1 MIGKKYVCVKQHDVK
16 DCGAACLSTV
26 SKTYGLK
33 LQISKIRDIAGTDSY
48 GTNVYGLVKA
58 AEILGYTAK
67 AVKGTRENLLM
78 SFPLPAIANVLTS
91 DNIQHYVVIHKI
103 NSKKVIIADPD
114 KGLRKISFDEFAG
127 MWTGYLVVLTP
138 SEFFEKK
145 NEMNGTFTRFFKMLV
160 PQRGLFINVFF
171 MSIVLTIFG
180 IISSFYFKFLMD
192 EIIPYGLEKTLHVV
206 SIAFVGL
213 YLLRIMLNAIRSHLL
228 IYLSIRL
235 DIPLMMGYYKHV
247 TKLPL
252 KFFST
257 RQIGEITSRFQ
268 DAGVIKDVISGA
280 ALTIMLDTIMVIFG
294 GLILYTINPTMFL
307 MTVII
312 AILYAILV
320 YAFIKPF
327 KKIQRESMEQGAKVS
342 SYLIESIHGVETIKA
357 FNAEDVSSLETESRY
372 IKSVLIGKKGSIL
385 GNIQGSLIGTVE
397 AIGGLIL
404 LWFGALMV
412 IRGEI
417 TLGQLLTF
425 NALLAYFLSPLKN
438 LIGLQ
443 QQIQTAVVAA
453 ERLSE
458 IIDLELEY
466 DDDEEKK
473 YVPKKLIGHI
483 ELKNVDFRYGTRR
496 LVLKDVSLI
505 IKPGETVAI
514 VGESGSGKTT
524 LAKILMN
531 FYQSEKGEIIIDDMN
546 IENINREALRS
557 KIGYVSQDVFLFSG
571 TVEDNLTLGQ
581 DRIDYDYM
589 IETCKDLRVDEF
601 VNMLPKKYKSPLI
614 EGGANLSGGQR
625 QRLAIARALMKK
637 PDVLILDEATSN
649 LDAKTEEAI
658 NNVLVNKHKHLT
670 SIIIAHRLST
680 IRRANKIIVI
690 DQGEIKEI
698 GSHDELLTKK
708 GEYYSLWL
716 SQVGGKGV
724 DLS

>member
-1 MIGKKYVCVKQHDVK
+1 
-16 DCGAACLSTV
+16 
-26 SKTYGLK
+26 
-33 LQISKIRDIAGTDSY
+33 
-48 GTNVYGLVKA
+48 
-58 AEILGYTAK
+58 
-67 AVKGTRENLLM
+67 
-78 SFPLPAIANVLTS
+78 
-91 DNIQHYVVIHKI
+91 
-103 NSKKVIIADPD
+103 
-114 KGLRKISFDEFAG
+114 
-127 MWTGYLVVLTP
+127 
-138 SEFFEKK
+138 
-145 NEMNGTFTRFFKMLV
+145 
-160 PQRGLFINVFF
+160 
-171 MSIVLTIFG
+171 
-180 IISSFYFKFLMD
+180 
-192 EIIPYGLEKTLHVV
+192 
-206 SIAFVGL
+206 
-213 YLLRIMLNAIRSHLL
+213 
-228 IYLSIRL
+228 
-235 DIPLMMGYYKHV
+235 
-247 TKLPL
+247 
-252 KFFST
+252 
-257 RQIGEITSRFQ
+257 
-268 DAGVIKDVISGA
+268 
-280 ALTIMLDTIMVIFG
+280 
-294 GLILYTINPTMFL
+294 
-307 MTVII
+307 
-312 AILYAILV
+312 
-320 YAFIKPF
+320 
-327 KKIQRESMEQGAKVS
+327 
-342 SYLIESIHGVETIKA
+342 
-357 FNAEDVSSLETESRY
+357 
-372 IKSVLIGKKGSIL
+372 
-385 GNIQGSLIGTVE
+385 
-397 AIGGLIL
+397 
-404 LWFGALMV
+404 MV

-473 YVPKKLIGHI
+473 YFPKKLKGSI

-496 LVLKDVSLI
+496 LVLKDVSLY

-524 LAKILMN
+524 LAKLLMN
-531 FYQSEKGEIIIDDMN
+531 FYQCEKGEIIIDEMN
-546 IENINREALRS
+546 IDNINRGALRS

-581 DRIDYDYM
+581 DSIDYDYM

-637 PDVLILDEATSN
+637 PDILILDEATSN

-698 GSHDELLTKK
+698 GSHDELLATK
-708 GEYYSLWL
+708 GEYYSLWH